1 MLIHTAF
8 KRDDQLPEALKRRLK
23 MRIAWRLAALI
34 GLGILALP
42 FHPGGATADVTT
54 LKLAH
59 VVSVDGA
66 YHLGAQEFGRL
77 VALKSQGQIR
87 IDIDPG
93 GQKGAGEREILS
105 AMQQGKIDLVV
116 TSTGPVG
123 AIVPRMRVCD
133 LPYLF
138 RNTDH
143 ADRVLDGRI
152 GAMLM
157 EDLGGAGIRGIAFWE
172 NGFRHLTNGRRAV
185 VTPEDVRGLT
195 IRTMENEIHQ
205 AFWRQLGAK
214 AVPMPWGKV
223 YRALK
228 NKTVDGQENP
238 IAIVRTEKI
247 YKVNRYLTL
256 TRHAYSPALLMM
268 DAKRFDSLSAEQQ
281 RAILEAGREAAWWER
296 RFVREKEAAM
306 LGELE
311 AAGMV
316 LVTPDR
322 VPFKQAAESV
332 YKTYADVAVSDLV
345 RRIRRVK

>member
-1 MLIHTAF
+1 MPIYTVF
-8 KRDDQLPEALKRRLK
+8 ERDDQLPEALKRRLK
-23 MRIAWRLAALI
+23 MRTAWRLAVLF

-42 FHPGGATADVTT
+42 FHPGVATAEVTT

-77 VALKSQGQIR
+77 VALKTQGQIL
-87 IDIDPG
+87 IDIYPSG
-93 GQKGAGEREILS
+93 RKGDGEREILS
-105 AMQQGKIDLVV
+105 AMQKGKIDLVV
-116 TSTGPVG
+116 ISTGPVG

-138 RNTDH
+138 RNTAH

-157 EDLGGAGIRGIAFWE
+157 EDLRGAGIRGIAFWE
-172 NGFRHLTNGRRAV
+172 NGFRHLTNSRRAV

-256 TRHAYSPALLMM
+256 TRHAYTRP
-268 DAKRFDSLSAEQQ
+268 
-281 RAILEAGREAAWWER
+281 
-296 RFVREKEAAM
+296 
-306 LGELE
+306 
-311 AAGMV
+311 
-316 LVTPDR
+316 
-322 VPFKQAAESV
+322 
-332 YKTYADVAVSDLV
+332 Y
-345 RRIRRVK
+345 